1 MKKSN
6 KLYQSN
12 NFFEKN
18 IQFSKKTVDLEEED
32 ALYFISEQDEQ
43 EVVNSLPFV
52 NQSTS
57 LWD

>member
-6 KLYQSN
+6 KLYQNN
-12 NFFEKN
+12 NFSSKT
-18 IQFSKKTVDLEEED
+18 IPFSKKTLDSEEED

>member
-18 IQFSKKTVDLEEED
+18 TQFSKKTVDLDEED

>member
-18 IQFSKKTVDLEEED
+18 IQFSKKTLDLDEED

>member
-52 NQSTS
+52 NKSTS